1 VQNQHFTSYPSF
13 YPTFSIFLGLELFQL
28 NSYRV
33 TKLHCSSWRLNQ
45 ATIRVQ
51 FTSVDWNLDG
61 NFCVI
66 NSSFADSIQL
76 GNAKIYSGQHWT
88 HRMHSFRIGER
99 KSGWE
104 LHHEHPRHG
113 NGIQC
118 SIEAYDWAITGWASW
133 VCICVHRLV
142 FSRHEYYQQCCFI
155 WYVFVSHDLMNIMGC
170 RTFVTI
176 FFC

>member
-1 VQNQHFTSYPSF
+1 MQNQHFTSYPSF

-28 NSYRV
+28 NSYHYIV
-33 TKLHCSSWRLNQ
+33 PLAGLWKNYFPCRLIQ

-51 FTSVDWNLDG
+51 FRPVDCNLDE
-61 NFCVI
+61 NFCVV

-118 SIEAYDWAITGWASW
+118 GIETYD
-133 VCICVHRLV
+133 
-142 FSRHEYYQQCCFI
+142 
-155 WYVFVSHDLMNIMGC
+155 
-170 RTFVTI
+170 
-176 FFC
+176 